1 MFSLTGWSPQIQS
14 GFHVTGP
21 TQVPFGRQFSFR
33 VRDCHPLWSTFPDR
47 SANRLLC
54 NSHVKGPTTP
64 QRKPPRFGLFRF
76 RSPLLTESLR
86 FLFLRLL
93 RCFTSP
99 GIACPLLFYSE
110 WDDFLLR
117 KPGYPIRKSPGHS
130 LCAANRSL
138 SQLITS
144 FIACWHQ
151 GIHSMPLT
159 A

>member
-1 MFSLTGWSPQIQS
+1 MVGADSRNVSRVLRYSGTPQ
-14 GFHVTGP
+14 GLL
-21 TQVPFGRQFSFR
+21 RFR
-33 VRDCHPLWSTFPDR
+33 SRVCHPLWIRFP
-47 SANRLLC
+47 NRLTYRRR
-54 NSHVKGPTTP
+54 SHQGSYNPGTKGP
-64 QRKPPRFGLFRF
+64 GLGYSAFAR
-76 RSPLLTESLR
+76 RYLRNHIR

-99 GIACPLLFYSE
+99 GIAYPSLFYSG
-110 WDDFLLR
+110 WNDSILL

-130 LCAANRSL
+130 LCAAIRSL